1 MTNGDCRGA
10 AVKLL
15 NVSLALGAAAS
26 AAVAAPQMLPQQFSV
41 QLFAAMPNSGSV
53 ARFYSARGN
62 APIWFRNGPRS
73 PVANRLM
80 SILQQGQIDGLSN
93 GPQLARQVQTA
104 VQLAQRGD
112 ALTIAEADRALSAAW
127 VTYVQA
133 LRKLPKEIEFADE
146 NLIPETSVDRIL
158 AAAARA
164 PSLERH
170 LQEVSDVNPV
180 YAELRSAAL
189 QLSGMTGGVL
199 DKRTSKSLA
208 RARIL
213 PSTGRYVLVDMASQR
228 LFMFDHGAVRD
239 TMKVIVGRPDRAT
252 PLIASTIHYATFNPY
267 WNPPVELIRQNVAP
281 GVLREGA
288 AYLQDRN
295 YEVVAGWEKD
305 ASVIPPDHVNWAAV
319 AAGRAQVR
327 LRKKPGGLN
336 PMGEVKFSFQNSADI
351 YLHDTPEK
359 ALFNN
364 SQRDLSL
371 GCIRVEDAPR
381 LAYWLLERSFVAPSS
396 RPETHVQ
403 LARGIPIYLTYM
415 TARVSGS
422 RLAFAPDIYG
432 IDGNDDVGLASAR

>member
-1 MTNGDCRGA
+1 
-10 AVKLL
+10 
-15 NVSLALGAAAS
+15 
-26 AAVAAPQMLPQQFSV
+26 
-41 QLFAAMPNSGSV
+41 MPNSGSV
-53 ARFYSARGN
+53 ARFYAARGN
-62 APIWFRNGPRS
+62 APIWFRNGPRT

-80 SILQQGQIDGLSN
+80 SILQRGEIDGLRN
-93 GPQLARQVQTA
+93 APQLARQVQTA

-112 ALTIAEADRALSAAW
+112 ALAISEADRALSAAW

-133 LRKLPKEIEFADE
+133 LRKLPAEIEFADE

-158 AAAARA
+158 AAVARA

-170 LQEVSDVNPV
+170 LQEVSDVNAV

-189 QLSGMTGGVL
+189 QLSAMTGGVL
-199 DKRTSKSLA
+199 DNRTTKSLA

-213 PSTGRYVLVDMASQR
+213 PSSGRYVLVDMASQR
-228 LFMFDHGAVRD
+228 LFMFEGGTLRD

-267 WNPPVELIRQNVAP
+267 WNPPVELIRQNIAP

-288 AYLQDRN
+288 AYLRDRN
-295 YEVVAGWEKD
+295 YEVVAGWEKG
-305 ASVIPPDHVNWAAV
+305 ASVIPPEYVNWAAV
-319 AAGRAQVR
+319 AAGRAEVR

-336 PMGEVKFSFQNSADI
+336 PMGEMKFSFQNSDDI

-364 SQRDLSL
+364 SQRALSL

-381 LAYWLLERSFVAPSS
+381 FARWLLERNPVAPSA

-403 LARGIPIYLTYM
+403 LPQGMPIYLTYM

-422 RLAFAPDIYG
+422 RLAYAPDIYG
-432 IDGNDDVGLASAR
+432 IDREDGVGLASAK